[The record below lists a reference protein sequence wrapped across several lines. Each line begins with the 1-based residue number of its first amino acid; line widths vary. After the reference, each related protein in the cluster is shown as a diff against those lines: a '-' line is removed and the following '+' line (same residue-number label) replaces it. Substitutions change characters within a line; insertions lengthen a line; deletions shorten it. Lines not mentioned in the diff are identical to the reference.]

1 MTLGGTVETRMT
13 EWLGGPG
20 LLHIE
25 VGRPRLRVVE
35 SLRTGRLNV
44 ANLGNPCCEKGMH
57 TRSSFNF
64 NVIADSH
71 QTEGEHE

>member
-13 EWLGGPG
+13 GWLGGPG

-25 VGRPRLRVVE
+25 VGKPRLRVVE

-64 NVIADSH
+64 NV
-71 QTEGEHE
+71 ELNHE

>member
-1 MTLGGTVETRMT
+1 MTG
-13 EWLGGPG
+13 WLGGPG

-25 VGRPRLRVVE
+25 VGKPHLR
-35 SLRTGRLNV
+35 V

-64 NVIADSH
+64 NTPISH
-71 QTEGEHE
+71 KGTSNL